1 MASRNDPCPCGSARK
16 YKRCC
21 LNADLERERA
31 HSRLVEEVTGWT
43 EKQYPGQIAASLREF
58 LGEEREPTAEE
69 LNFIASW
76 SLHERELPVGET
88 PLERYAA
95 DGPDAAVR
103 SLAGLMAQAKL
114 SLWRVVDVT
123 PGLSMTI
130 EPYVG
135 GERVR
140 IQSANISK
148 VVRPWDLI
156 FGRLRSDVMEL
167 WGPSRCYSV
176 HHEQEL
182 QRTIERLAHCLALNP
197 DDVDR
202 VVRRAPA
209 DLLNFRGPDPVPFT
223 TEGDPVLVATA
234 RWRIDRTSV
243 ISAFDESGWLVRDD
257 SECTSY
263 GWLSDRRELLALKPD
278 TLPLGA
284 VTFESSPLGMPDV
297 VALGTFYIEADELRY
312 EGLSQR
318 RLDWA
323 LEMIERMLPTAEL
336 IAVDTKTF
344 EEARLE
350 HVEPCSEP
358 LEVPPEVLA
367 DMRAS
372 MTERWLSEPV
382 PALEGLTPREAASS
396 GAYRPQL
403 RSLLRGI
410 AARSQEKLGIDIDS
424 VVADLGISP

>member
-1 MASRNDPCPCGSARK
+1 MVSRNAPCPCGSARK

-21 LNADLERERA
+21 LSADLERERA

-43 EKQYPGQIAASLREF
+43 ESQYPGQIAASLREF
-58 LGEEREPTAEE
+58 LGEEREPTVEE
-69 LNFIASW
+69 VNFIASW
-76 SLHERELPVGET
+76 FLHERELPVGGT

-95 DGPDAAVR
+95 EGPDAAVR
-103 SLAGLMAQAKL
+103 SLAGLMAHAKL
-114 SLWRVVDVT
+114 SLWRVSELA
-123 PGLSMTI
+123 PGRSITM

-135 GERVR
+135 GAGVH

-148 VVRPWDLI
+148 VVGPWDLI
-156 FGRLRSDVMEL
+156 LGRLRPDVMEL

-182 QRTIERLAHCLALNP
+182 QRTIHRLADRLEIDPH
-197 DDVDR
+197 DVDQ

-209 DLLNFRGPDPVPFT
+209 EVLNFRGPEPVPFT

-234 RWRIDRTSV
+234 RWRIDRKSV
-243 ISAFDESGWLVRDD
+243 VAAFEECGWLVPED
-257 SECTSY
+257 SEGTSY
-263 GWLSDRRELLALKPD
+263 GWLSDRRQLLALKRD
-278 TLPLGA
+278 SLPPGA

-297 VALGTFYIEADELRY
+297 LALGTFWVTIDELRY
-312 EGLSQR
+312 DGLSQR

-323 LEMIERMLPTAEL
+323 LEMIEETLPTAEL
-336 IAVDTKTF
+336 IAVDVKAF
-344 EEARLE
+344 GDVGPDHA
-350 HVEPCSEP
+350 EPRAP

-367 DMRAS
+367 DLRAG

-382 PALEGLTPREAASS
+382 PALEGLTPREAASR
-396 GAYRPQL
+396 GAYPSQL

-410 AARSQEKLGIDIDS
+410 AARSHEKLAIDIET
-424 VVADLGISP
+424 VVGDLGITP